1 MYDEKERFNQEFGR
15 RCRLARGNRRMEDV
29 AEQAG
34 ITPQF
39 LSSVERGKKG
49 MTGMNIANLA
59 RALNVTSDYLL
70 YGRTDADAAWVMVIW
85 GAVAMFRRVA
95 EPKFVGNQT
104 GLSPILSLISIYV
117 GMKLAGVAGM
127 ILGPIVTLVA
137 LNLLGLGLLDGWKAD
152 LRAALEDIRAILGRR
167 EEP

>member
-59 RALNVTSDYLL
+59 RALNVTSNYLL
-70 YGRTDADAAWVMVIW
+70 YGRTDADAAWVGI
-85 GAVAMFRRVA
+85 AEHLASLTPAMRDMAA
-95 EPKFVGNQT
+95 EMLDVMLT
-104 GLSPILSLISIYV
+104 MLE
-117 GMKLAGVAGM
+117 AGR
-127 ILGPIVTLVA
+127 P
-137 LNLLGLGLLDGWKAD
+137 
-152 LRAALEDIRAILGRR
+152 E
-167 EEP
+167 

>member
-39 LSSVERGKKG
+39 LSSVERGKNG

-59 RALNVTSDYLL
+59 RALNVTADYLL
-70 YGRTDADAAWVMVIW
+70 YGRTDADTAWVGI
-85 GAVAMFRRVA
+85 AEHLASLTPAMRDMA
-95 EPKFVGNQT
+95 GEMLET
-104 GLSPILSLISIYV
+104 
-117 GMKLAGVAGM
+117 MLAMLEAGR
-127 ILGPIVTLVA
+127 P
-137 LNLLGLGLLDGWKAD
+137 
-152 LRAALEDIRAILGRR
+152 E
-167 EEP
+167 

>member
-59 RALNVTSDYLL
+59 RALNVTADYLL
-70 YGRTDADAAWVMVIW
+70 YGRTDADAAWVRI
-85 GAVAMFRRVA
+85 AEHLASLTPAMRDMA
-95 EPKFVGNQT
+95 GEMLET
-104 GLSPILSLISIYV
+104 
-117 GMKLAGVAGM
+117 MLAMLEAGR
-127 ILGPIVTLVA
+127 P
-137 LNLLGLGLLDGWKAD
+137 
-152 LRAALEDIRAILGRR
+152 E
-167 EEP
+167 